1 MTATPPEGFRQHR
14 FTAPPHATTILLV
27 RHGES
32 APALPGAPFPL
43 RDGHGDPELHPDGVR
58 QAEAVGARLAADHH
72 RGDSIDGLYVTT
84 LRRTHQTAAPLA
96 RLTGLRPVEVADLR
110 EVHLGE
116 WEGGIFRQKVIEG
129 DPAFLRVIERE
140 RWDEIPGAEPREL
153 FAERL
158 RRGIGSIV
166 ESHPGGRAVAV
177 VHGGVIGELLSIA
190 SGSRGF
196 AFAGADNASI
206 SELVVD
212 GDRWT
217 LRRFNDVSHLRG
229 LEVV

>member
-1 MTATPPEGFRQHR
+1 MTETPPKGFRQHR
-14 FTAPPHATTILLV
+14 FTAPPHATTLLLV

-32 APALPGAPFPL
+32 APAVPGAPFPL
-43 RDGHGDPELHPDGVR
+43 RDGHGDPELHPDGHR
-58 QAEAVGARLAADHH
+58 QAEAVGARLAAEH
-72 RGDSIDGLYVTT
+72 RAGATIHGLYVTT
-84 LRRTHQTAAPLA
+84 LRRTRQTAAPLA
-96 RLTGLRPVEVADLR
+96 RLIEASPVEVPDLR

-116 WEGGIFRQKVIEG
+116 WEGGLFRQKVIEG
-129 DPAFLRVIERE
+129 DPAFLRVIETE
-140 RWDEIPGAEPREL
+140 RWDEIPGAEPREA

-158 RRGIGSIV
+158 RRGVETIV
-166 ESHPGGRAVAV
+166 GAHPGGRAVAV
-177 VHGGVIGELLSIA
+177 VHGGVIGELLAIA
-190 SGSRGF
+190 TGSRGL

-217 LRRFNDVSHLRG
+217 LRRFNDVSHLEG